1 MRPNPYLA
9 RAALTGFVIAGHAVA
24 FSLTAPAFA
33 AEPARNNAPAPRPA
47 ELSCLA
53 EAVYF
58 EAGGTGS
65 RAEAAVAHVIVNRAE
80 SDEFPGTIC
89 GVVTEGCQFSYR
101 CDGRSDALADA
112 DRRDD
117 AYAAARA
124 VLRGEPDF
132 TDGALFFH
140 AATAKPGWFSTRDRV
155 GKIGGNVFYR

>member
-1 MRPNPYLA
+1 MRPTLRTA
-9 RAALTGFVIAGHAVA
+9 RAALTGTVVTGHLMALMLA
-24 FSLTAPAFA
+24 LPASA
-33 AEPARNNAPAPRPA
+33 AEPSGRNAPAPRPA

-65 RAEAAVAHVIVNRAE
+65 KAEAAVAHVIVNRAE

-89 GVVTEGCQFSYR
+89 GVVSEGCQFSYR

-112 DRRDD
+112 ERRDD

-124 VLRGEPDF
+124 VLRGEPDI